1 MNYKGYEGTVTYDD
15 EAKIFHGEV
24 IGISDMITFQ
34 GTSVGE
40 LEQAFKDSIDDYLE
54 FCKKKKRSPEKPF
67 SGRLLLRIP
76 AKIHK
81 EATIAAKRQG
91 MSLNSYIKEIIEE
104 ASKNPKKPPNH
115 NRLLA

>member
-34 GTSVGE
+34 GTSVDE
-40 LEQAFKDSIDDYLE
+40 LEQAFRDSIDDYLA
-54 FCKKKKRSPEKPF
+54 FCKKKKHSPEKPF

-76 AKIHK
+76 SETHK
-81 EATIAAKRQG
+81 EVTIAAKKHG
-91 MSLNSYIKEIIEE
+91 MSLNSYIKEIIDER
-104 ASKNPKKPPNH
+104 SKNPKKSSTH
-115 NRLLA
+115 NRKRA